1 MTKTLNK
8 NILEVTVGLICHQT
22 NCFGAFGGLAG
33 AIGAKWPIVKKEYS
47 DTILQNNE
55 RWKLLGEYQ
64 TVEVGHNLRVLNIFS
79 QYDYGLDGR
88 KTEYS
93 AVKTAFKKIANN
105 NFMGDDRELADT
117 FMGPEEFPNQLTDV
131 YIPFQYGS
139 GLGGGNWAIIL
150 EIIEEAFDKSD
161 KNVYIC
167 KL

>member
-64 TVEVGHNLRVLNIFS
+64 S
-79 QYDYGLDGR
+79 
-88 KTEYS
+88 
-93 AVKTAFKKIANN
+93 
-105 NFMGDDRELADT
+105 
-117 FMGPEEFPNQLTDV
+117 
-131 YIPFQYGS
+131 
-139 GLGGGNWAIIL
+139 
-150 EIIEEAFDKSD
+150 
-161 KNVYIC
+161 
-167 KL
+167 